1 MKWKKNTFLLF
12 SEFVELFSWTKNGVN
27 VLKMF
32 HFAQSQQL
40 HVMGPMDSALLRL
53 YRVYS
58 SHLIRCIFS
67 FSLTH
72 TNTYTFKSVGCTWK
86 LHFSKIEFTF
96 SLWNSVIYDDIEL
109 SGVLCVNNSTLK
121 KTILAKM
128 KLAQTIW
135 KAFWFTDFKN
145 TTHIT
150 NT

>member
-1 MKWKKNTFLLF
+1 MRLKKCICKCIKQRPKNAWNGIKTFSF
-12 SEFVELFSWTKNGVN
+12 FFPEFVELFSWTKNGVN

-32 HFAQSQQL
+32 HFAKSQQL
-40 HVMGPMDSALLRL
+40 HVMGSMDSALLRL

-72 TNTYTFKSVGCTWK
+72 TNTFKSVGCTWK

-121 KTILAKM
+121 KNNIG
-128 KLAQTIW
+128 
-135 KAFWFTDFKN
+135 
-145 TTHIT
+145 
-150 NT
+150 